1 MLTKLEI
8 YYTAKSSFVAD
19 YNYQIEKAKKFQKR
33 ARRTIK
39 RKEHWQ
45 KLADIFQEEA
55 EKTSKKII
63 EIIDLILKEM
73 KDEMEFDEHD
83 DSPY

>member
-8 YYTAKSSFVAD
+8 YTTAKSSYIAA
-19 YNYQIEKAKKFQKR
+19 YNYQVEKAKKFQKR
-33 ARRTIK
+33 ANRTIK

-55 EKTSKKII
+55 KNTSKKIL
-63 EIIDLILKEM
+63 EMIDLISKEM
-73 KDEMEFDEHD
+73 EKDINNND
-83 DSPY
+83 